1 MNNRSLIS
9 YAFGNTWSLFTRN
22 WEIIIGTFLLAYIL
36 PLVFFPLLVILLL
49 SGFYDLGLMLV
60 LLFVFVFLLM
70 FFVVWLILRVYRIY
84 LGIFR
89 RNVSNLD
96 PMTAQVKTVLSVILA
111 SLAFGVAQ
119 APVFISAYF
128 LSGFL
133 AFIVV
138 VTFSCLAIF
147 ISIKLMFFDI
157 IILDR
162 RLGSIEGLK
171 TSWRLTKGNWW
182 KIVLLIIMLSFV
194 NFAGALALG
203 IGILFTA
210 PFTFFALKISAYQF
224 LSNLEKERGAV
235 SQEVPEYSI
244 KRQLESELETQH
256 PAQ

>member
-1 MNNRSLIS
+1 
-9 YAFGNTWSLFTRN
+9 
-22 WEIIIGTFLLAYIL
+22 
-36 PLVFFPLLVILLL
+36 
-49 SGFYDLGLMLV
+49 
-60 LLFVFVFLLM
+60 
-70 FFVVWLILRVYRIY
+70 
-84 LGIFR
+84 
-89 RNVSNLD
+89 
-96 PMTAQVKTVLSVILA
+96 
-111 SLAFGVAQ
+111 
-119 APVFISAYF
+119 
-128 LSGFL
+128 
-133 AFIVV
+133 
-138 VTFSCLAIF
+138 
-147 ISIKLMFFDI
+147 MFFDI